1 MLTSARGWDSLSRSL
16 LQLCVG
22 CAAFS
27 VCVCAAQPRT
37 IDKDELSRI
46 KTIGVISTFGDKFHM
61 FERGLTVFQNRE
73 SEHPIPEWKIDDEAV
88 LITKRVLGRTFGIVP
103 ITTARRSEINEA
115 HQETM
120 FTSTNFELIER
131 ELRSLK
137 LETPVDAFVILGKH
151 RDDRGPWKG
160 NNSFFVEG
168 IGVFAGGHN
177 QLAPLPGETELRDA
191 PGPYGNR
198 FVVPFAFYRISV
210 IRASDFSPIGTRIA
224 VMPTENRRFLE
235 PATSLPFRRI
245 HASVYKEEFRMLTE
259 DDKRVIRKAI
269 TDVLEASISLTL
281 KELGL
286 TVE

>member
-1 MLTSARGWDSLSRSL
+1 SARGWDSLSRSL

-73 SEHPIPEWKIDDEAV
+73 SAHPIPEWKIDDEAV

-103 ITTARRSEINEA
+103 ITTARISEINEA
-115 HQETM
+115 
-120 FTSTNFELIER
+120 L
-131 ELRSLK
+131 
-137 LETPVDAFVILGKH
+137 
-151 RDDRGPWKG
+151 
-160 NNSFFVEG
+160 
-168 IGVFAGGHN
+168 
-177 QLAPLPGETELRDA
+177 
-191 PGPYGNR
+191 
-198 FVVPFAFYRISV
+198 
-210 IRASDFSPIGTRIA
+210 
-224 VMPTENRRFLE
+224 
-235 PATSLPFRRI
+235 

>member
-160 NNSFFVEG
+160 NKSVDGSLELKRDRKSTRLNS
-168 IGVFAGGHN
+168 
-177 QLAPLPGETELRDA
+177 
-191 PGPYGNR
+191 
-198 FVVPFAFYRISV
+198 S
-210 IRASDFSPIGTRIA
+210 
-224 VMPTENRRFLE
+224 
-235 PATSLPFRRI
+235 
-245 HASVYKEEFRMLTE
+245 
-259 DDKRVIRKAI
+259 
-269 TDVLEASISLTL
+269 
-281 KELGL
+281 
-286 TVE
+286 